1 MCEEIFEII
10 VRAENRKDVLDKIGD
25 GEELYGHIN
34 KCCKEY
40 IENEGHCDDMTGDCN
55 ITYYIT

>member
-34 KCCKEY
+34 NCCKEY